1 VKIFVSVGPQFRS
14 TATLAVTANARG
26 DVAFSPNE
34 IDFGNLHRGQSPTK
48 TIDVEN
54 VGGSADW
61 RVTEIVKNSTAPF
74 ELKVE
79 NLPAPRRGYRILA
92 TIKAD
97 APTGS
102 FKQEVILKTTD
113 PAAPVLT
120 FPIIGNVQAGLT
132 LSPNPI
138 VIRDLKVGE
147 SQTKKVFVKASKPFR
162 ITAIDG
168 QGDGIKVEI
177 PDQKETTLVLD
188 VQINATKAGELRRQL
203 IVRTDLDNE
212 TTPLT
217 IEATVEP

>member
-1 VKIFVSVGPQFRS
+1 VS
-14 TATLAVTANARG
+14 TATLTVTANARG
-26 DVAFSPNE
+26 DVAFAPSE
-34 IDFGNLHRGQSPTK
+34 IDFGSFHRGQTPTK
-48 TIDVEN
+48 PIEVEY
-54 VGGSADW
+54 VGSQPDW
-61 RVTEIVKNSTAPF
+61 RVTEIVKNGTAPF

-79 NLPAPRRGYRILA
+79 NLPAPRRGYRIVA
-92 TIKAD
+92 TIKD
-97 APTGS
+97 NAPTGS

-147 SQTKKVFVKASKPFR
+147 SQTKKVFVKASRPFR

-168 QGDGIKVEI
+168 QGDGIKVDV
-177 PDQKETTLVLD
+177 PDQKEATLVLD
-188 VQINATKAGELRRQL
+188 VHINPTKAGELRRQL
-203 IVRTDLDNE
+203 LVRTDLDGE
-212 TTPLT
+212 TTPLV